1 MKRSK
6 GFTLAELLVIIVIIG
21 LLISLTGYTVT
32 RVIKQSRENIKEQN
46 FKSLLEAGNTYM
58 HQVIDGKEVYRF
70 NDGDFTGYKFL
81 ANVFEKCGSYDNCN
95 ITSVDDESGKYTFE
109 LYIGLVNLKDY
120 IDTSKYVDGN
130 CRINAYLTLEK
141 NKNGYYEVIG
151 LEVKA
156 GSKTKAKTCVVTE

>member
-6 GFTLAELLVIIVIIG
+6 GFTLAELLVIIVIVG

-58 HQVIDGKEVYRF
+58 HQVIDGKEVYKF

-81 ANVFEKCGSYDNCN
+81 TNVVEKCGSYNTCKT
-95 ITSVDDESGKYTFE
+95 TSADDTNGKYTFE
-109 LYIGLVNLKDY
+109 LNISLANLKDY
-120 IDTSKYVDGN
+120 IDTSKYADGKCN
-130 CRINAYLTLEK
+130 INAYLTLEK

-156 GSKTKAKTCVVTE
+156 ESKTNAKTCVITK